1 MDGQHIVDL
10 KLFKK
15 YKKSHKQFVGL
26 KFFNVYGPNEY
37 HKNEMKSIVLQTFE
51 NKKKRTNKTFK
62 SHHKN
67 YKDGCQLRFYLC

>member
-1 MDGQHIVDL
+1 MIQIRLFIKIDAFKPLWMVKTYCGL

-51 NKKKRTNKTFK
+51 K
-62 SHHKN
+62 
-67 YKDGCQLRFYLC
+67 